1 MKGEIFV
8 FGGYHKYTC
17 FVNNIPLNMIKS
29 VEKYSPVTK
38 TWSTVA
44 SMRDDH
50 KNYSACAFM
59 DSIYII
65 GGNNGFSNS
74 CFKFN
79 TKDYQL
85 KEMSQMKAAKCN
97 TASVVFE
104 EKFLATGRYRKS
116 YLTIDSCCCRHL
128 EDIL

>member
-1 MKGEIFV
+1 MLVSGGLVRNSIKVNRNVGRFDPSNSQFYKNVSRMNKGRFFSQAVFVKGEIFV

-17 FVNNIPLNMIKS
+17 FVNSIPLNMIKS

-85 KEMSQMKAAKCN
+85 K
-97 TASVVFE
+97 
-104 EKFLATGRYRKS
+104 
-116 YLTIDSCCCRHL
+116 
-128 EDIL
+128 